1 MISHSHVF
9 SFLHNR
15 DLDEL
20 YLSFA
25 IRSFAVSMISIF
37 VPVYLLK
44 LNYPITAVLFY
55 FFLSYLIHGLFCI
68 ISAKLASRFGIK
80 HIMIASL
87 PFLIIFLLL
96 LYTIPQYGWPL
107 WLLAI
112 IVGINMSLYWTGFH
126 FDFCTFSDK
135 TNRATEV
142 GVVRLIMS
150 SFRAIGPVVGGV
162 IIAFLGFKILFIASC
177 VFIILSGIPLF
188 LSKDR
193 CCVFD
198 FSIKSIFSNW
208 SIRDVTAYVSR
219 GVERGIYTTIWPI
232 IIFFSIAKSYTTLG
246 GITTA
251 TLVLSLFF
259 TFLISRAA
267 DKRRML
273 VYRLGCII
281 NFFIW
286 LLRTTLNTN
295 LQVFFTDSVYGVS
308 KTMYMIP
315 FDANDY
321 DKATKG
327 NMIQHIIFR
336 EISIAFGFMLVFGVL
351 CLLGNIDHSLYI
363 AAGASL
369 LLLVLKK

>member
-1 MISHSHVF
+1 M
-9 SFLHNR
+9 
-15 DLDEL
+15 
-20 YLSFA
+20 
-25 IRSFAVSMISIF
+25 
-37 VPVYLLK
+37 
-44 LNYPITAVLFY
+44 
-55 FFLSYLIHGLFCI
+55 
-68 ISAKLASRFGIK
+68 
-80 HIMIASL
+80 
-87 PFLIIFLLL
+87 
-96 LYTIPQYGWPL
+96 
-107 WLLAI
+107 
-112 IVGINMSLYWTGFH
+112 
-126 FDFCTFSDK
+126 
-135 TNRATEV
+135 
-142 GVVRLIMS
+142 
-150 SFRAIGPVVGGV
+150 
-162 IIAFLGFKILFIASC
+162 
-177 VFIILSGIPLF
+177 
-188 LSKDR
+188 
-193 CCVFD
+193 
-198 FSIKSIFSNW
+198 
-208 SIRDVTAYVSR
+208 
-219 GVERGIYTTIWPI
+219 
-232 IIFFSIAKSYTTLG
+232 TLG

-321 DKATKG
+321 DKATKR

-336 EISIAFGFMLVFGVL
+336 EISIAFGFLLVFGVL
-351 CLLGNIDHSLYI
+351 FLLGNIDNSLYI